1 LAGRLNRRNA
11 QDVLN
16 QHKDQINSVLAQLK
30 SEDPELHRIF
40 VEAGDLARISQLGDF
55 YRIVPSA
62 KPERRGSQMNNQVYE
77 ARTREREQAL
87 NPAYDRGVN
96 TIEVNGEEYVI
107 EDYLRNPEL
116 ITKDT
121 PAEVLQRKQE
131 LYPEGINLE
140 KIPQAQSKTEA
151 SLFALGMNA
160 LTERQITPTTIRPEP
175 VKDLSVSSRQMDS
188 NLAEALERQM
198 LLNAR
203 SPLHLL
209 KTAGMHGDSKG
220 RTKARTA
227 DDIQSVMIGDM
238 IRGFNPVTGTPY
250 GPAFMENGVLVR
262 DQLQGGHVRESNLNE
277 DIRHDPA
284 NIIAELSQE
293 NTAKASRGKKGGP
306 EFTDEQALF
315 NTAAEALESNQS
327 LDNFKQSMRMVAQEQ
342 PALAGK
348 IGILLT
354 KLHKIEQMKP
364 STRRT
369 RKNQSNWSNLL
380 P

>member
-1 LAGRLNRRNA
+1 MAGHLNRRNA

-16 QHKDQINSVLAQLK
+16 AHKGQIDLMLSKLK
-30 SEDPELHRIF
+30 EEDPDLYKIF
-40 VEAGDLARISQLGDF
+40 VDAGDLARISQLGDF
-55 YRIVPSA
+55 YKIVPSA
-62 KPERRGSQMNNQVYE
+62 EPTKRGSQMNKQLYE
-77 ARTREREQAL
+77 TRTLERSQAM
-87 NPAYDRGVN
+87 NPAYDKDVN
-96 TIEVNGEEYVI
+96 VIEVNGEEYAI

-116 ITKDT
+116 IDKDT
-121 PAEVLQRKQE
+121 PAAVLRRKQK

-160 LTERQITPTTIRPEP
+160 LTEREVTRNTIRPEP
-175 VKDLSVSSRQMDS
+175 VRDLSVASRAMDP
-188 NLAEALERQM
+188 NLAEALDRQM

-203 SPLHLL
+203 SPLHTL

-220 RTKARTA
+220 RTAAGTA

-238 IRGFNPVTGTPY
+238 IRGFNPVTGVPY
-250 GPAFMENGVLVR
+250 GPAFIENGALVR
-262 DQLQGGHVRESNLNE
+262 DQLQGGHVRESNKYE
-277 DIRHDPA
+277 DLRHQPD
-284 NIIAELSQE
+284 NIVAELSQE
-293 NTAKASRGKKGGP
+293 NTAKASRGKEGSP
-306 EFTDEQALF
+306 DFTDEQALF
-315 NTAAEALESNQS
+315 NTAAEALNNNQS
-327 LDNFKQSMRMVAQEQ
+327 LDNFKQSMRTVAQEQ

-348 IGILLT
+348 ISILLT

-369 RKNQSNWSNLL
+369 KKNQSNWSNLL